1 MKKIYAM
8 TDIDNNIAVL
18 AGLCNSSPESIRV
31 PSHIDEKT
39 LLEFVRSTRYTL
51 ERLEWEILF
60 FDLFKADPV
69 VLHSPSR
76 LLHKI
81 KEEASSVGL
90 PEICN
95 VCLRAQ
101 CLLGECHLVPIE
113 TLRHVKDWL
122 WQATEHLAAS
132 DSRPAQRGMQKRDR
146 VQE

>member
-18 AGLCNSSPESIRV
+18 TKLCNSSPESIRV
-31 PSHIDEKT
+31 PSHIDEKS
-39 LLEFVRSTRYTL
+39 LLEFVRSTRSTL
-51 ERLEWEILF
+51 ERLEEEILF
-60 FDLFKADPV
+60 FELFKVHAA
-69 VLHSPSR
+69 VLYSPSR
-76 LLHKI
+76 LLHRI
-81 KEEASSVGL
+81 KEEASSVGI

-95 VCLRAQ
+95 VCLRTQ

-113 TLRHVKDWL
+113 TLRYVKDWL

-132 DSRPAQRGMQKRDR
+132 ASKPAQRGTQKRDK